1 MSFVQLK
8 KDVQFFNHK
17 TVEPKEIIFYLALSS
32 HSHVISQTVL
42 AIHLLETIL
51 GFKKYIYILI
61 LKIIVNNVLSISA
74 LEQHDPVIHIIYMY
88 IYAYLYTHTF
98 CLSSIQNVY
107 LKVII
112 I

>member
-17 TVEPKEIIFYLALSS
+17 TVEPKEIIFYLTLSS

-74 LEQHDPVIHIIYMY
+74 LEQHDPVIHIIYICIYMHIYIHTHSVYLLSRMY
-88 IYAYLYTHTF
+88 I
-98 CLSSIQNVY
+98 
-107 LKVII
+107 
-112 I
+112 